1 MKNNVILGAGI
12 AGLSANYEL
21 EKAGV
26 FSKCYE
32 MDQQYGGLCA
42 SFSIGEFV
50 FDKFVHLSF
59 TNDEEVKSVF
69 TAGSDFYTH
78 YPEAMNYADGTWIRH
93 PVQNNLYTLPTQEKI
108 EIIKSFVKKSSKND
122 VNNYEE
128 WLKAQ
133 YGEYFAE
140 KYPMRYTRKYW
151 GVDAHEMGTEWTGGR
166 LFIPDLDEILYS
178 AFEQKT
184 RNVYYAK
191 EMRYPVRGGYQAF
204 LSAFVNN
211 ARIAYGKKVIRIDE
225 KERKV
230 CFEDGDCVEYD
241 NLISTLPLPEL
252 VENLS
257 YANESVREAAKN
269 LLYTSGYIVS
279 IGLNKVKEF
288 PSLWFYIY
296 DEDILPARI
305 HSPSMK
311 SKNNVPEGKSSLQA
325 EIYFSNKKPMHQSQA
340 EILEDTIAKLVSMGL
355 FSEEDVEVKDIRL
368 IKYANVICDQKID
381 QNRNI
386 IKDYLDSNGI
396 IMAGRFGEWKYFW
409 SDQSFL
415 SGKHAADML
424 IEAGNM

>member
-26 FSKCYE
+26 SSKCYE

-78 YPEAMNYADGTWIRH
+78 YPEAMNYADGAWIRH

-108 EIIKSFVKKSSKND
+108 EIIKSFVKKPSKND

-184 RNVYYAK
+184 KNVYYAK

-211 ARIAYGKKVIRIDE
+211 SRIAYGKKAIRIDE

-230 CFEDGDCVEYD
+230 YFEDGECVEYD

-252 VENLS
+252 VESLS
-257 YANESVREAAKN
+257 YANESVREAAEN

-325 EIYFSNKKPMHQSQA
+325 EIYFSNKKPMHQSKA

-355 FSEEDVEVKDIRL
+355 FLEEDVEVKDIRL

-381 QNRNI
+381 ANRNI

-415 SGKHAADML
+415 SGKHAADLL
-424 IEAGNM
+424 IEVGNV